1 MYINHIKLRNW
12 KNFKAAET
20 DLSLRTFVI
29 GPNAVGKSNLL
40 DMFRFLRD
48 VANDGLRKA
57 VDDERGGVST
67 IRCLAATRYSNIDL
81 EVHLAEPGQTAWVYR
96 LSLNQDNNR
105 RPIVREETVWRGD
118 QVVKQRPD
126 DADQRDPEL
135 LTQTAL
141 EQISANQEFREV
153 AAFFKSISYQHLL
166 PQVVRDPRGFSP
178 LPIQDDPFGRDFL
191 LRLWKTTPKT
201 RDARLRKITAA
212 LRSAV
217 PQLTD
222 LSVELDQAGAPHLIG
237 GYSHWRVHAAK
248 QNESQFSDGTLRL
261 LGLLW
266 ATFEGDGPLLLEEPE
281 ISLHPE
287 VVRRLPTIFSRINRS
302 RKTPRQIILSTHSEE
317 MLRDPGI
324 AAEEVLRLEPG
335 PNGTLLQRAD
345 EADRQAMRAGLSAA
359 DVLMPKAAPKDIQQM
374 VLEFP

>member
-1 MYINHIKLRNW
+1 MHISHIKLRNW
-12 KNFKAAET
+12 KNFKGVEA

-29 GPNAVGKSNLL
+29 GPNASGKSNLL
-40 DMFRFLRD
+40 DVFRFLRD

-57 VDDERGGVST
+57 VDDERGGISM
-67 IRCLAATRYSNIDL
+67 IRCLAATRYSNVDL
-81 EVHLAEPGQTAWVYR
+81 EVHLADPGQPSWIYR

-105 RPIVREETVWRGD
+105 RPIVRAEIVWRGD
-118 QVVKQRPD
+118 QMVKQRPN

-153 AAFFKSISYQHLL
+153 ATFFKSISCQHLL

-191 LRLWKTTPKT
+191 LRLWKTPAKT
-201 RDARLRKITAA
+201 RDSRLRKITAA

-217 PQLTD
+217 PQLTE
-222 LSVELDQAGAPHLIG
+222 LSVELDNAGVPHLIG

-266 ATFEGDGPLLLEEPE
+266 TSFEGEGSLLLEKPE

-287 VVRRLPTIFSRINRS
+287 VVRRLPAIFSRINRS
-302 RKTPRQIILSTHSEE
+302 RKTPRQIIVSTHSEE

-324 AAEEVLRLEPG
+324 GAEEVLRLEPG
-335 PNGTLLQRAD
+335 PDGTLLRWDDAVMHDITEPDTFGWQF
-345 EADRQAMRAGLSAA
+345 DRTVRL
-359 DVLMPKAAPKDIQQM
+359 
-374 VLEFP
+374 

>member
-1 MYINHIKLRNW
+1 MYISHVKLRNW
-12 KNFKAAET
+12 KNFNTVEA
-20 DLSLRTFVI
+20 DLSLRTFLI
-29 GPNAVGKSNLL
+29 GPNASGKSNLL
-40 DMFRFLRD
+40 DAFRFLHD
-48 VANDGLRKA
+48 VASDGLRKA
-57 VDDERGGVST
+57 VDEERAGVST
-67 IRCLAATRYSNIDL
+67 IRCLAATRYSNVDV
-81 EVHLAEPGQTAWVYR
+81 EVHLTEKEHPGWVYR

-105 RPIVREETVWRGD
+105 RPIVRAETVWRGE
-118 QVVKQRPD
+118 QMVKQRPN

-153 AAFFKSISYQHLL
+153 ATFFKSISYQHLL

-191 LRLWKTTPKT
+191 LRLWQTPAKT
-201 RDARLRKITAA
+201 RDSRLRKITAA

-222 LSVELDQAGAPHLIG
+222 LRVELDDAGTPHLIG

-266 ATFEGDGPLLLEEPE
+266 TTFEGDGPLLLEEPE

-287 VVRRLPTIFSRINRS
+287 VVRRLPAIFSRINRS
-302 RKTPRQIILSTHSEE
+302 RKIPRQIIISTHSEE

-324 AAEEVLRLEPG
+324 GPEEVLRLEPS
-335 PNGTLLQRAD
+335 PSGTLLQRAD
-345 EADRQAMRAGLSAA
+345 EADRQAMRAGLTAA
-359 DVLMPKAAPKDIQQM
+359 DVLMPKAAPKNVQQM

>member
-1 MYINHIKLRNW
+1 MYINHIKVRNW
-12 KNFKAAET
+12 KNFKEVEA

-29 GPNAVGKSNLL
+29 GPNAAGKSNLL
-40 DMFRFLRD
+40 DVFRFLRD
-48 VANDGLRKA
+48 VANDGLRRA
-57 VDDERGGVST
+57 VDDVRGGIST
-67 IRCLAATRYSNIDL
+67 IRCLAATRYSNVDL
-81 EVHLAEPGQTAWVYR
+81 EVQLAEPGQPSWVYR

-105 RPIVREETVWRGD
+105 RPIVREETVWRGE
-118 QVVKQRPD
+118 QMVKQRPN
-126 DADQRDPEL
+126 DADQSDPEL

-191 LRLWKTTPKT
+191 LRLWKTAPKT

-217 PQLTD
+217 PQLTE
-222 LSVELDQAGAPHLIG
+222 LSVELDQSGVPHLIG
-237 GYSHWRVHAAK
+237 GHSHWRVHAAK

-266 ATFEGDGPLLLEEPE
+266 TTFEGDGPLLLEEPE

-287 VVRRLPTIFSRINRS
+287 VVRRLPMIFSRINRN
-302 RKTPRQIILSTHSEE
+302 RKTPRQITLSTHSEE

-324 AAEEVLRLEPG
+324 AAEEVLRLEPS
-335 PNGTLLQRAD
+335 PNGALPRRAE
-345 EADRQAMRAGLSAA
+345 EADRQAMRAGLTAA
-359 DVLMPKAAPKDIQQM
+359 DVLMPKAAPGDIQQM